1 MEKLADTRTDSSAK
15 KTAFQM
21 TRLEELILS
30 AKLNRDPSASRDVG
44 SCERRLLA
52 SYSAADGFKFE
63 AGILCGFDC
72 STEGLSDK

>member
-1 MEKLADTRTDSSAK
+1 M
-15 KTAFQM
+15 
-21 TRLEELILS
+21 RLPLS
-30 AKLNRDPSASRDVG
+30 AKLNRDPRASRDVG

-72 STEGLSDK
+72 SAEGLSDK

>member
-30 AKLNRDPSASRDVG
+30 AELNRDPRASRDVG
-44 SCERRLLA
+44 SGERRLLA

-63 AGILCGFDC
+63 ASILCSFYC
-72 STEGLSDK
+72 SAEGLSDK